1 VLLPHHICPCDSIPL
16 RALLA
21 AGATL
26 ALTLL
31 WGPSWIRWLKSRF
44 REPIKGD
51 SARLCDLQRD
61 KNATPTMGGLF
72 IVVGLA
78 VGVALC
84 GNLGNPLLQTAL
96 ALAAGLALVG
106 AVDDLVKLR
115 RKSNGL
121 SARTKLAAQVIVCAV
136 AALVLYGQQAQSA
149 DGLALYVPLLDLR
162 IPLGAA
168 FVPWAIFVMVG
179 TSNAVNL
186 TDGLDGLASGCL
198 IIVLTTLAVA
208 AVCGTRL
215 GQAGEMVVLAG
226 AMVGGLIGFL
236 CFNRHPAQVFM
247 GDTGSLP
254 LGGLLGM
261 FAITTQQELL
271 LMVIGGVF
279 VAEAFSVILQVGY
292 YKWRRQR
299 IFLCAPLHHHFQFQG
314 WPENRIVTRFW
325 MASLVCALLGL
336 AMLRFSM
343 SDSKSAP
350 HFPATAME
358 GVATAMEGVARR

>member
-1 VLLPHHICPCDSIPL
+1 MLLPHYLCLSDTVPL

-21 AGATL
+21 AGVSLGLTL
-26 ALTLL
+26 A
-31 WGPSWIRWLKSRF
+31 WGPWWIRWLKSRF

-51 SARLCDLQRD
+51 STRLCELQHG

-78 VGVALC
+78 VGAALC
-84 GNLGNPLLQTAL
+84 GDLGNPHLQTAL
-96 ALAAGLALVG
+96 GVAAGLAAVG
-106 AVDDLVKLR
+106 AADDLVKLR

-121 SARTKLAAQVIVCAV
+121 SARAKLIGQVLVCGV
-136 AALVLYGQQAQSA
+136 AAMVIYGQQAQSS
-149 DGLALYVPLLDLR
+149 DGLALRVPLLDLQ

-168 FVPWAIFVMVG
+168 FIPWAIFVMVG

-198 IIVLTTLAVA
+198 IVAVAALAVA
-208 AVCGTRL
+208 AMWGTRV
-215 GQAGEMVVLAG
+215 GEAGEMIVLAG

-236 CFNRHPAQVFM
+236 RFNRHPAQVFM

-261 FAITTQQELL
+261 LALTTRQELL
-271 LMVIGGVF
+271 LMVVGGVF
-279 VAEAFSVILQVGY
+279 VAEVLSVILQVGY

-314 WPENRIVTRFW
+314 WPERRIVARFW
-325 MASLVCALLGL
+325 MASVVCALLGL
-336 AMLRFSM
+336 AALRFAAFESEP
-343 SDSKSAP
+343 AP
-350 HFPATAME
+350 QFPT
-358 GVATAMEGVARR
+358 TAMEGVARR